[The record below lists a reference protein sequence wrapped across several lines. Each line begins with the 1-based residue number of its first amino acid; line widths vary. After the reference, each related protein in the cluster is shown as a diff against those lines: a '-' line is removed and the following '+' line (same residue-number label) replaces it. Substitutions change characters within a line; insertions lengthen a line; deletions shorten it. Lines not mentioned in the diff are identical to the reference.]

1 MTSRPSSSPPSRA
14 LPGGI
19 QRVVLIA
26 GVLLA
31 TLGSLIVWGV
41 TKESRLALVLGF
53 GVVFGFLAGATAF
66 HALHRRAVD
75 SLRGKLTRL
84 TGTSDLS
91 PLSLIGAKDIDLLIK
106 DLNDLLTNAQQ
117 RITQLSAIE
126 TASRMEA
133 AEVNRD
139 KLTGLYN
146 RRFLDSYLDE
156 EVNRTKALRDEMSV
170 IMADVDHF
178 KHYNDTNG
186 HPMGDKVLQAV
197 ASLIESNVRALDRC
211 VRYGGEEF
219 LVLLPRTT
227 QERAYRTAER
237 IRAAI
242 EDYEFPARE
251 NQPEGRVTISM
262 GVASLPR
269 HAQDGQE
276 LVLRA
281 DEALYAAKQAGR
293 NRVLGAEEKT
303 QPLSPRQAAESA

>member
-1 MTSRPSSSPPSRA
+1 MQLA
-14 LPGGI
+14 
-19 QRVVLIA
+19 VLVA

-41 TKESRLALVLGF
+41 TRELRLSLVLWF

-75 SLRGKLTRL
+75 SLRGNLTQL
-84 TGTSDLS
+84 VGTTDLV

-117 RITQLSAIE
+117 RITLLSAIE
-126 TASRMEA
+126 TASRIEA

-186 HPMGDKVLQAV
+186 HQMGDKVLQAV

-219 LVLLPRTT
+219 LILLPRTT
-227 QERAYRTAER
+227 LERAYRTAER
-237 IRAAI
+237 IRQAI
-242 EDYEFPARE
+242 EIYEFPARE
-251 NQPEGRVTISM
+251 SQPEGRVTMSL

-276 LVLRA
+276 LVHRA

-293 NRVLGAEEKT
+293 NRVLSAEEKT
-303 QPLSPRQAAESA
+303 QPLSQRQAAESP